1 MQVLHVLNE
10 LMASGAE
17 VMMCRSTRCW
27 RAAGVEGEILSTGN
41 EIGSYAKYLEEAGF
55 RIHHIPFK
63 KDPWFFYAFY
73 KLVRA
78 SRYDIVHI
86 HCERASFYYGL
97 AAWLAGVRIV
107 RTIHSTFQF
116 SGSLALRRSIQR
128 KLFHWLGG
136 KQISVSPSVKKNEF
150 ERFGNRTTLIVNWY
164 DDNRFS
170 PPSDEERGTARNQ
183 YDIQEDD
190 IVVVS
195 VGNCAPVKNH
205 CELLKALAKI
215 KEDIPF
221 VYIHVGKEEDGEP
234 ERELAKELG
243 ISDRTQFLGYT
254 QNALQPLYAADLYV
268 MCSLY
273 EGFSVAALE
282 ALGVGLPAI
291 LSDVT
296 GLWDLKGLPG
306 TFWAKP
312 QAESLAEGIRQIAAM
327 HEAERTS
334 VGQQAS
340 REVKRR
346 YGIERGIRAYV
357 KVYENLIKKS
367 KAKQNGISMKETPPY
382 FKLY

>member
-1 MQVLHVLNE
+1 MKVLHVLNE

-17 VMMCRSTRCW
+17 VRMCRSAPYW
-27 RAAGVEGEILSTGN
+27 RKARIEGEFLSTG
-41 EIGSYAKYLEEAGF
+41 EEVGPYAKNLEEAGY
-55 RIHHIPFK
+55 RIHHIPFRK
-63 KDPWFFYAFY
+63 ALRFFLAFS

-78 SRYDIVHI
+78 GRYDIVHI

-97 AAWLAGVRIV
+97 AAWLAGARIV
-107 RTIHSTFQF
+107 RTICSTFQF
-116 SGSLALRRSIQR
+116 NGSLALRRSIQR
-128 KLFHWLGG
+128 RFFRWLGG
-136 KQISVSPSVKKNEF
+136 KQVSVSPSVEKNEF
-150 ERFGNRTTLIVNWY
+150 ERFGNRTTLIINWY
-164 DDNRFS
+164 DDTRFS

-190 IVVVS
+190 LVVVS

-254 QNALQPLYAADLYV
+254 QNAIQPLYAADLYV

-282 ALGVGLPAI
+282 ALGVGLPAV

-296 GLWDLKGLPG
+296 GLWDLKGIPC

-312 QAESLAEGIRQIAAM
+312 EAESIAERIRQVAAM
-327 HEAERTS
+327 HEAERAS

-357 KVYENLIKKS
+357 EVYENLIKKS
-367 KAKQNGISMKETPPY
+367 KAV
-382 FKLY
+382 